1 MSGNNFSN
9 ILCEAVD
16 EALAV
21 LGESVKRA
29 IVYHLENTF
38 DFKMEETPQRLSDFT
53 HALEELLGPGAS
65 YVENMIIDQLQTK
78 ANHEKM
84 SFKEDVNFD
93 ERLREVAK
101 FFAKP
106 Q

>member
-1 MSGNNFSN
+1 MSNNEFSN

-16 EALAV
+16 EALAA

-38 DFKMEETPQRLSDFT
+38 DFKMKETPQRLSEFT
-53 HALEELLGPGAS
+53 QALEELLGPGAN
-65 YVENMIIDQLQTK
+65 YVENMIINQLQTK
-78 ANHEKM
+78 INPAKTAL
-84 SFKEDVNFD
+84 KENGNFD
-93 ERLREVAK
+93 DQLRKVAE
-101 FFAKP
+101 FFSKP